1 MTIHAPQEQLSWPQR
16 HQGWAIALI
25 LVAGLFGNPVLGVVV
40 AGVVAL
46 RSRGDLRVFAIVMA
60 FAFAVVFV
68 FLTLQPWHPGVT
80 SVTTG
85 GSY

>member
-16 HQGWAIALI
+16 HQSWATALI
-25 LVAGLFGNPVLGVVV
+25 LVAGLVYPPLGIVV

-60 FAFAVVFV
+60 FAFAVAFVFV
-68 FLTLQPWHPGVT
+68 TLQPWHPGVT

-85 GSY
+85 GSI

>member
-1 MTIHAPQEQLSWPQR
+1 MTTHAPQEQLSWPQR

-25 LVAGLFGNPVLGVVV
+25 LVAGLFGNPVLGIVV

-60 FAFAVVFV
+60 LAFAFVFA
-68 FLTLQPWHPGVT
+68 FLTPPPWHPGVT
-80 SVTTG
+80 SVTTR

>member
-16 HQGWAIALI
+16 HQSWAVALI
-25 LVAGLFGNPVLGVVV
+25 LVAGVVNAVLGIVV

-60 FAFAVVFV
+60 VAFAVVLV
-68 FLTLQPWHPGVT
+68 FLTPPPWHPGVT
-80 SVTTG
+80 SVTTR

>member
-16 HQGWAIALI
+16 HQGWATALI
-25 LVAGLFGNPVLGVVV
+25 LVAGLRAPLLGIIV

-60 FAFAVVFV
+60 FAFAFVFV
-68 FLTLQPWHPGVT
+68 FLTPPPWQPGVT
-80 SVTTG
+80 SVTTR

>member
-16 HQGWAIALI
+16 HQGWATALI
-25 LVAGLFGNPVLGVVV
+25 LVTGVVNPVLGIVV

-60 FAFAVVFV
+60 LAFAFVFA
-68 FLTLQPWHPGVT
+68 FLTPPPWHPGVT